1 MARRGGGGGGGG
13 GVVDFLGGIRR
24 CARRRWPGLRVIWVY
39 VVEEGCVVD
48 GGEGDVEMCLMVR
61 GEIVLAGL
69 TLEWATVMSSV
80 CG

>member
-1 MARRGGGGGGGG
+1 MAGRGGCGGDGGGG
-13 GVVDFLGGIRR
+13 DFFCWIHR
-24 CARRRWPGLRVIWVY
+24 CARRRWLGLRVIWVY
-39 VVEEGCVVD
+39 VVEDGLVV
-48 GGEGDVEMCLMVR
+48 GGGGGDVVMCLMVR